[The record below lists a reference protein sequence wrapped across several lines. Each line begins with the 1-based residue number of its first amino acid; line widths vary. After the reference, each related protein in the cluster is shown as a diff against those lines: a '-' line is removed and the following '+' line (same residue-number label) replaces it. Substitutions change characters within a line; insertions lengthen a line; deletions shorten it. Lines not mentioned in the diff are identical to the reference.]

1 MRRLHTHPGFS
12 AVLGPALYIGFMQA
26 LKDQWRHAILVFLP
40 FAFVQPCVWWVMR
53 SSPSGT
59 TAEQTRRAAQIREGE
74 RFANQIAATSSAAIV
89 PASLLT
95 NETDG
100 EVGFGP
106 GRTRIGIFW
115 KTIMPHYVVPLLTC
129 TCGAMFVLSGLA
141 PTFQTLNSFRN
152 APSGELNYQLAF
164 FMYGAAQFLLA
175 GLAIFRAFPMIWLWA
190 LAQVVIVAVGITQLF
205 YPFLTYYGVW
215 LIFMFATGG
224 VVGGGVTNT
233 NYKVAD
239 DFRRRGEEDD
249 VRAFAMSYGGLGN
262 FAGDVLGGGLAILVQ
277 KLATEHMAVR
287 THGGL

>member
-1 MRRLHTHPGFS
+1 
-12 AVLGPALYIGFMQA
+12 MQA
-26 LKDQWRHAILVFLP
+26 FKNKWRHAILVFLP
-40 FAFVQPCVWWVMR
+40 FAFAQPCVWWIML
-53 SSPSGT
+53 SSQNCIA
-59 TAEQTRRAAQIREGE
+59 AEQTRKAAQVREAE
-74 RFANQIAATSSAAIV
+74 RFASQGVAASSVAILS
-89 PASLLT
+89 ANSLT
-95 NETDG
+95 NEKI
-100 EVGFGP
+100 GFGP
-106 GRTRIGIFW
+106 HRTRIGLFW
-115 KTIMPHYVVPLLTC
+115 KIIMPQYVVPLLTC

-141 PTFQTLNSFRN
+141 PTFQDLNSFRD
-152 APSGELNYQLAF
+152 APNGALNYQLDF

-175 GLAIFRAFPMIWLWA
+175 GLAIFRAFPVIWLWA
-190 LAQVVIVAVGITQLF
+190 LAQVFVVSIGITELF

-277 KLATEHMAVR
+277 KMATEHLAVKK
-287 THGGL
+287 HGGL